1 MPVKIEKLP
10 GDEVRVSTPG
20 GVKAKHTTFQKAMA
34 QKRLLNAVEH
44 GWTPGRRRSTVPK
57 MPMTPKGMKPMK
69 SKGMKRKTDGMDDM

>member
-20 GVKAKHTTFQKAMA
+20 GVKAKHTSFQKAMA

-44 GWTPGRRRSTVPK
+44 NPDFKPK
-57 MPMTPKGMKPMK
+57 SAGSRGTGYKATQR
-69 SKGMKRKTDGMDDM
+69 SKGSRKIGDALESGGY